1 MKLGMKRA
9 YISGVICYNLSKGAD
24 MKKKYETDRKI
35 KVDTSGGRYTDNKRN
50 RQQLTVTW
58 KGNGKLK
65 AVVIGIN
72 PSKAND
78 DRSDRTLTLT
88 ARFLNMYGFTQFL
101 MLNIFESYATNP
113 KDIDLSS
120 RTDFRKYQKE
130 LDEADKIF
138 IAWGIEHKYM
148 EQKAEILEVL
158 KTYRDK
164 LCCVE
169 NREGKKPLHPR
180 RISYD
185 YDLVRYEIT

>member
-1 MKLGMKRA
+1 
-9 YISGVICYNLSKGAD
+9 
-24 MKKKYETDRKI
+24 MKKQYEVDRKL
-35 KVDTSGGRYTDNKRN
+35 KVNTSGGRYSDNGRN

-58 KGNGKLK
+58 KGNGTLK

-78 DRSDRTLTLT
+78 NRSDRTLTLT

-101 MLNIFESYATNP
+101 MLNIFENYATDP

-120 RTDFRKYQKE
+120 KTDFRKYQKE

-138 IAWGIEHKYM
+138 IAWGIERKYM
-148 EQKAEILEVL
+148 EQKDEILEVL
-158 KTYRDK
+158 NTYRDK

-169 NREGKKPLHPR
+169 NREGKKPFHPR
-180 RISYD
+180 RISYA